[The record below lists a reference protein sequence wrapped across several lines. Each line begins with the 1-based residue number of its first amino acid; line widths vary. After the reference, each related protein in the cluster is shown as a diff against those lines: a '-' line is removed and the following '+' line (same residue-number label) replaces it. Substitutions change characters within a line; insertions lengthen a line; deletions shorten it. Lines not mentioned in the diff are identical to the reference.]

1 MSPISRGSI
10 PRLLRV
16 TDTLIKLLLLLLLY
30 LNLYIKIYLRHTY
43 LKLHTTDTY
52 TTSNTFTYNA
62 FFNVSTLIVGTLN

>member
-10 PRLLRV
+10 TRPLRV